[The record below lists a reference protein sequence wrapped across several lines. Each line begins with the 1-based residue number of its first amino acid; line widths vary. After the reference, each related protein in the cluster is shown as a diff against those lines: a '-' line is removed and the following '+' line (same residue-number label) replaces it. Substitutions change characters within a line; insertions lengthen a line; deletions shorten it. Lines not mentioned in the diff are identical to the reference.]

1 MGEEA
6 NWDRGIQDDKTEKN
20 VRAGSM
26 KESEMRCQSLHAA
39 VAGES
44 LISLLISQ
52 RAS

>member
-6 NWDRGIQDDKTEKN
+6 SRDRGIQDDKTEKN
-20 VRAGSM
+20 VRAGSV
-26 KESEMRCQSLHAA
+26 KESEIWCQSLHA

-52 RAS
+52 HAS